1 MDPATKTIMIVAFSI
16 GILTFI
22 CWVVALESKR
32 RIREKELV
40 PPDCFSIDD
49 IYILF
54 VNDKRNYTDR
64 VTRRSLKSL
73 CKQFEMYADLK
84 NRHYVLK
91 NVSFTYKISVYR
103 GLSFS
108 KIDTTDTIHEL
119 RIPFDK
125 AVVQAR
131 QNMDFFRYADEGDI
145 ILSQS
150 INYADYRGS
159 YHICYK
165 T

>member
-1 MDPATKTIMIVAFSI
+1 MDPITRTILI
-16 GILTFI
+16 GTFCIGMLSFI
-22 CWVVALESKR
+22 CWVVD
-32 RIREKELV
+32 REITIQKKMV

-49 IYILF
+49 IYIVF

-73 CKQFEMYADLK
+73 CKQFEMHADLK

-103 GLSFS
+103 GLPLT
-108 KIDTTDTIHEL
+108 KIDITDTIHEL

-125 AVVQAR
+125 SVVQVR
-131 QNMDFFRYADEGDI
+131 QNMDYFRYADEGDI

-159 YHICYK
+159 YYICYK
-165 T
+165 I

>member
-1 MDPATKTIMIVAFSI
+1 MDPVTKIIMIVAFCI
-16 GILTFI
+16 GMLFFI
-22 CWVVALESKR
+22 CWVVD
-32 RIREKELV
+32 RETITQKKIV
-40 PPDCFSIDD
+40 SPDCFSIDD

-73 CKQFEMYADLK
+73 CKQFEMHADLK

-103 GLSFS
+103 GLSLT

-125 AVVQAR
+125 VVVQDR
-131 QNMDFFRYADEGDI
+131 QNTDFFKYADEGDI

-150 INYADYRGS
+150 IKYADYRGS
-159 YHICYK
+159 YYICYK
-165 T
+165 V

>member
-1 MDPATKTIMIVAFSI
+1 MDPIMRTILIGAFCI
-16 GILTFI
+16 GMLTFI
-22 CWVVALESKR
+22 CWVVDKENTKTKG
-32 RIREKELV
+32 EKGLV

-49 IYILF
+49 IYIVF
-54 VNDKRNYTDR
+54 INDRRNYTDR
-64 VTRRSLKSL
+64 VTRRFLKSL
-73 CKQFEMYADLK
+73 CKQFEMHADLK

-103 GLSFS
+103 GLPLT
-108 KIDTTDTIHEL
+108 KIDITDTIHEL

-125 AVVQAR
+125 FVVQAK
-131 QNMDFFRYADEGDI
+131 QNMDYFRYADEGDI

-159 YHICYK
+159 YYICYK
-165 T
+165 I

>member
-1 MDPATKTIMIVAFSI
+1 MDSITRTILI
-16 GILTFI
+16 GTFCIGMLAFI
-22 CWVVALESKR
+22 CWVVD
-32 RIREKELV
+32 RENTKIKSEKGLV
-40 PPDCFSIDD
+40 PPNCFSIDD

-73 CKQFEMYADLK
+73 CRQFEMHADLR

-103 GLSFS
+103 GLPLT
-108 KIDTTDTIHEL
+108 KIDITDTIHEL

-131 QNMDFFRYADEGDI
+131 QNMDYFKYADEGDI

-159 YHICYK
+159 YYICYK
-165 T
+165 V

>member
-1 MDPATKTIMIVAFSI
+1 MDPITRTILI
-16 GILTFI
+16 GTFCIGMLSFI
-22 CWVVALESKR
+22 CWVVN
-32 RIREKELV
+32 RETVTQKKTV

-49 IYILF
+49 IYIVF

-73 CKQFEMYADLK
+73 CKQFEMHIDLK

-103 GLSFS
+103 GLPLT
-108 KIDTTDTIHEL
+108 KIDITDTIHEL

-131 QNMDFFRYADEGDI
+131 QNMDYFRYADEGDI

-150 INYADYRGS
+150 ISYADYRGS
-159 YHICYK
+159 YYICYK
-165 T
+165 I

>member
-1 MDPATKTIMIVAFSI
+1 MDPITRTILI
-16 GILTFI
+16 GTFCIGMLAFI
-22 CWVVALESKR
+22 CWVVD
-32 RIREKELV
+32 RENTKIKNEKGLV
-40 PPDCFSIDD
+40 PPNCFSIDD

-73 CKQFEMYADLK
+73 CKQFEMHADLR

-103 GLSFS
+103 GLPLT
-108 KIDTTDTIHEL
+108 KIDITDTIHEL

-131 QNMDFFRYADEGDI
+131 QNMDYFMYADEGDI

-159 YHICYK
+159 YYICYK
-165 T
+165 V

>member
-1 MDPATKTIMIVAFSI
+1 MDPIMRTILI
-16 GILTFI
+16 GTFCIGMLAFI
-22 CWVVALESKR
+22 CWVVD
-32 RIREKELV
+32 RENTKTKGEKGLV

-49 IYILF
+49 IYIVF

-73 CKQFEMYADLK
+73 CKQFEMHIDLK
-84 NRHYVLK
+84 NRHYILK

-103 GLSFS
+103 GLPLT

-125 AVVQAR
+125 HFVQSK
-131 QNMDFFRYADEGDI
+131 QNMNFMRYVDEGDI
-145 ILSQS
+145 SISQS
-150 INYADYRGS
+150 INNSDYRGF
-159 YHICYK
+159 YFICYK
-165 T
+165 N

>member
-1 MDPATKTIMIVAFSI
+1 MDPITRTILIGTFCI
-16 GILTFI
+16 GILAFI
-22 CWVVALESKR
+22 CWVVD
-32 RIREKELV
+32 REIVTQNKMV

-49 IYILF
+49 IYIVF
-54 VNDKRNYTDR
+54 INDRRNYTDR

-73 CKQFEMYADLK
+73 CKQFEMHADLK

-103 GLSFS
+103 GLPLT
-108 KIDTTDTIHEL
+108 KIDITDTIHEL

-159 YHICYK
+159 YYICYK
-165 T
+165 I

>member
-49 IYILF
+49 IYIIF

-73 CKQFEMYADLK
+73 CKQFEMHADLK
-84 NRHYVLK
+84 NRRYILK

-103 GLSFS
+103 GLSFT

-125 AVVQAR
+125 HFVQSK
-131 QNMDFFRYADEGDI
+131 QNMNFMRYVDEGDI
-145 ILSQS
+145 SLSQS
-150 INYADYRGS
+150 IASSDYCGACC
-159 YHICYK
+159 ICYK
-165 T
+165 V